1 MACKC
6 GNFLRC
12 EKCTKGV
19 ILSLEDKEVILSMVL
34 SEFLSLN
41 EMSDREESKGQV
53 FVIVSYRAKPGEEDA
68 IIALHEDWQRK
79 QGNKAK
85 VYLSWEL
92 LRNTEAPSEFIV
104 IAYFESEEL
113 ARSMEDDLNQDAW
126 YLRLVSL
133 VEERPACIKYES
145 AWRAL

>member
-1 MACKC
+1 
-6 GNFLRC
+6 
-12 EKCTKGV
+12 
-19 ILSLEDKEVILSMVL
+19 MVL
-34 SEFLSLN
+34 SEFMTLHEISH
-41 EMSDREESKGQV
+41 REESKGQV
-53 FVIVSYRAKPGEEDA
+53 FVIVSTYRAKEGEEDA

-92 LRNTEAPSEFIV
+92 LKNIEAPREFIV

-113 ARSMEDDLNQDAW
+113 ARAMVDDLNQDAW
-126 YLRLVSL
+126 YFRLVSL
-133 VEERPACIKYES
+133 IEEGPACINYES

>member
-1 MACKC
+1 
-6 GNFLRC
+6 
-12 EKCTKGV
+12 
-19 ILSLEDKEVILSMVL
+19 MVL
-34 SEFLSLN
+34 SEFMTLN
-41 EMSDREESKGQV
+41 EISNREESKGQI
-53 FVIVSYRAKPGEEDA
+53 FVIVSTYRAKAGEEDA

-79 QGNKAK
+79 QGNKANF
-85 VYLSWEL
+85 YLSWEL

-113 ARSMEDDLNQDAW
+113 ARAMVDDLNQDAW

-133 VEERPACIKYES
+133 VEERPACTTYEG

>member
-1 MACKC
+1 
-6 GNFLRC
+6 
-12 EKCTKGV
+12 
-19 ILSLEDKEVILSMVL
+19 MVL
-34 SEFLSLN
+34 SEYMTLH
-41 EMSDREESKGQV
+41 EISDREESKGQV
-53 FVIVSYRAKPGEEDA
+53 FVIVSTYRAKPGEEDA

-92 LRNTEAPSEFIV
+92 LRNTKAPSEFIV

-113 ARSMEDDLNQDAW
+113 ARAMVDDLNQEAW

-133 VEERPACIKYES
+133 VEEGPVCTDYRSE
-145 AWRAL
+145 WQLT

>member
-1 MACKC
+1 M
-6 GNFLRC
+6 
-12 EKCTKGV
+12 GV
-19 ILSLEDKEVILSMVL
+19 ILSLEDKGVILSMVL
-34 SEFLSLN
+34 SEFLTLN
-41 EMSDREESKGQV
+41 EMTDREESKGQV
-53 FVIVSYRAKPGEEDA
+53 FVIVSTYRAKPGEEDA

-92 LRNTEAPSEFIV
+92 FRNTEAPSEFIV

-113 ARSMEDDLNQDAW
+113 ARAMEDDLNQDAW

-133 VEERPACIKYES
+133 VEERPACTNYEG

>member
-1 MACKC
+1 
-6 GNFLRC
+6 
-12 EKCTKGV
+12 
-19 ILSLEDKEVILSMVL
+19 MVL
-34 SEFLSLN
+34 SEFLTLN

-53 FVIVSYRAKPGEEDA
+53 FVTVSTYRAKPGEEDA

-79 QGNKAK
+79 QDLKDK

-104 IAYFESEEL
+104 IAYFASEEL
-113 ARSMEDDLNQDAW
+113 ARAMVDDLNQDAW
-126 YLRLVSL
+126 YFRLVSL
-133 VEERPACIKYES
+133 IEEGPACMNYES